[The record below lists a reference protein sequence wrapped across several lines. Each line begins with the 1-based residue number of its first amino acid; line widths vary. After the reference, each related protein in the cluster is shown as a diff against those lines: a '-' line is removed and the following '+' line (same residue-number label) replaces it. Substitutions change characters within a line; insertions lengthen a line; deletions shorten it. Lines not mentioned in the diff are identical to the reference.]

1 MMGWVAPPGGTC
13 ATVVRMDQEGMAMKV
28 LSIIGVDL
36 AERVFQL
43 HGATVEG
50 EVVFR
55 KKLSRT
61 QFVTFMR
68 GASCVL
74 RGDGNTRDGPPLGAN
89 LNGSGARGALDRSQV
104 SSSRM

>member
-89 LNGSGARGALDRSQV
+89 LNGSGAQGALDRSQV